1 MIITLT
7 TDFGTHDPYV
17 AQVKGVILG
26 INPHVEIVD
35 ITHEIAPQDIGE
47 AAFLLGVSFSYFPPG
62 TIHIAVV
69 DPGVGSERRA
79 VILLV
84 GHHTFVG
91 PDNGIFSF
99 ALERANVPYQAIQIL
114 DPPFNFS
121 GGATF
126 HGRDLF
132 APVAAHLSLGVDPA
146 IYGPEISHLTLS
158 SPHAPSVEEHLIR
171 GTVMHLDR
179 FGNAITN
186 ITTHHLPRVQHPPMP
201 RWHYVEKRS
210 PSTTITQ
217 KRKGVLPVSL
227 TVRDFSNSLPPWEV
241 LRPKYN
247 LKRGDMVSL
256 FFRPNPEH
264 H

>member
-186 ITTHHLPRVQHPPMP
+186 ITTHHLPPGSTPTHAALALRGEEIPIH
-201 RWHYVEKRS
+201 HYYTEEKR
-210 PSTTITQ
+210 
-217 KRKGVLPVSL
+217 GLACL
-227 TVRDFSNSLPPWEV
+227 FNSSGFLELFTP
-241 LRPKYN
+241 LGSAQAKYN